1 MPQPAPRAN
10 GRRFRIRVFVSFG
23 IMFSFIASAFAGI
36 VLYFRPEGS
45 LASWTRWQV
54 LGIDKKGWEGVHTV
68 AVVLFLVFAVLHII
82 YNWKTLTA
90 YLRKRAAGGFRSAV
104 ECATA
109 LVIVTLI
116 LAATVCRWR
125 PIWKI
130 VDLRSEIKQGRFT
143 TEVQPPSA
151 DAEELSLADLCGLI
165 RISTETARERLR
177 TAGFPAEDPSVTLA
191 GLAAKY
197 RVSPEKLYRI
207 ISGK

>member
-10 GRRFRIRVFVSFG
+10 ERRFRIRAFVSFG

-68 AVVLFLVFAVLHII
+68 AVVLFLLFAAIHMSF
-82 YNWKTLTA
+82 NRKTLWA

-104 ECATA
+104 ECAAA
-109 LVIVTLI
+109 LFVVTLI
-116 LAATVCRWR
+116 LAATVCRWQ

-151 DAEELSLADLCGLI
+151 NAEELSLVDLSGLA
-165 RISTETARERLR
+165 RVSAETALERLR
-177 TAGFPAEDPSVTLA
+177 TAGFPAEDPSVTLG

-197 RVSPEKLYRI
+197 HVSPEKLYRI
-207 ISGK
+207 IAGK